1 MNGYLILIGTVI
13 AICVLLNRFAQ
24 RLPIPSLLIFI
35 ALGMC
40 FGVNGIVGI
49 PFDDYQISEQIC
61 SVCLLFVMFY
71 GGFGTNLKA
80 ARPAAAKAVVL
91 STVGVVATAGLVG
104 VFVHFALKLEWLES
118 FLIGSVIAST
128 DAASVFSVL
137 KTQKLDLKDHTASL
151 LEIES
156 GSNDPF
162 SYMLTV
168 LFVSL
173 LQGESI
179 SVPALLANQILVGAA
194 AGLLIGY
201 AAVFFLK
208 KCDFYMEQG
217 KTIFV
222 FAAAVL
228 AYALPSV
235 FGGNGYLSVYLCGIY
250 MGNASLSDKRDLVH
264 FFDAVTG
271 IAQMMIFFLL
281 GLLVTPS
288 ELPETFLPALLIM
301 LFLTFIARPLAAG
314 ILLAPMGSGLR
325 QIGVVSWAG
334 LRGVASIVF
343 AIYAVLG
350 EIELHYNLFNL
361 VFCIVILSLGI
372 QGTLLP
378 RVSSV
383 LDMIDRNQDV
393 RRTFNDY
400 QEDND
405 VSFVK
410 LHVSAGHRMAGK
422 ALKELPLAP
431 DFLAALLLRGKETL
445 VPNGETVVEEGDLLI
460 LAAEQFEDREN
471 LSMSE
476 ICLDKNSK
484 WAGKSLSEIRL
495 PKGSLIVLIVLIQR
509 EGKTLI
515 PGGSTVLQA
524 GDCLAVAR
532 LGAETGELH
541 FDKNLTLSL
550 SFRKL

>member
-104 VFVHFALKLEWLES
+104 IFVHFALKLEWLES

-208 KCDFYMEQG
+208 K
-217 KTIFV
+217 
-222 FAAAVL
+222 
-228 AYALPSV
+228 
-235 FGGNGYLSVYLCGIY
+235 
-250 MGNASLSDKRDLVH
+250 
-264 FFDAVTG
+264 
-271 IAQMMIFFLL
+271 
-281 GLLVTPS
+281 
-288 ELPETFLPALLIM
+288 
-301 LFLTFIARPLAAG
+301 
-314 ILLAPMGSGLR
+314 
-325 QIGVVSWAG
+325 
-334 LRGVASIVF
+334 
-343 AIYAVLG
+343 
-350 EIELHYNLFNL
+350 
-361 VFCIVILSLGI
+361 
-372 QGTLLP
+372 
-378 RVSSV
+378 
-383 LDMIDRNQDV
+383 
-393 RRTFNDY
+393 
-400 QEDND
+400 
-405 VSFVK
+405 
-410 LHVSAGHRMAGK
+410 
-422 ALKELPLAP
+422 
-431 DFLAALLLRGKETL
+431 
-445 VPNGETVVEEGDLLI
+445 
-460 LAAEQFEDREN
+460 
-471 LSMSE
+471 
-476 ICLDKNSK
+476 
-484 WAGKSLSEIRL
+484 
-495 PKGSLIVLIVLIQR
+495 
-509 EGKTLI
+509 
-515 PGGSTVLQA
+515 
-524 GDCLAVAR
+524 
-532 LGAETGELH
+532 
-541 FDKNLTLSL
+541 
-550 SFRKL
+550 

>member
-1 MNGYLILIGTVI
+1 MNEYLILIGTVI

-91 STVGVVATAGLVG
+91 STAGVVATAGLVG
-104 VFVHFALKLEWLES
+104 IFAHFALKLEWLES

-222 FAAAVL
+222 FAAAAL

-235 FGGNGYLSVYLCGIY
+235 FGGNGYLSVYICGIY
-250 MGNASLSDKRDLVH
+250 MGNAALPDKKDLVH

-495 PKGSLIVLIVLIQR
+495 PKGSLIVLIQR

-532 LGAETGELH
+532 LGAETGELC
-541 FDKNLTLSL
+541 FDKNLT
-550 SFRKL
+550 KI

>member
-104 VFVHFALKLEWLES
+104 IFVHFALKLEWLES

-495 PKGSLIVLIVLIQR
+495 PKGSLIVLIQR

-532 LGAETGELH
+532 LGAETGELC
-541 FDKNLTLSL
+541 FDKNLTLSH
-550 SFRKL
+550 

>member
-334 LRGVASIVF
+334 FRGVASIVF

-541 FDKNLTLSL
+541 FDKNLTLSH
-550 SFRKL
+550 

>member
-222 FAAAVL
+222 FAAAAL

-235 FGGNGYLSVYLCGIY
+235 FGGNGYLSVYICGIY
-250 MGNASLSDKRDLVH
+250 MGNAALPDKKDLVH
-264 FFDAVTG
+264 FFDVVTG

-400 QEDND
+400 QEESD

-445 VPNGETVVEEGDLLI
+445 VPDGDTVVEEGDLLI

-471 LSMSE
+471 LSMWE

-484 WAGKSLSEIRL
+484 WTGKSLSEIRL
-495 PKGSLIVLIVLIQR
+495 PKGSLIVLIQR

-541 FDKNLTLSL
+541 FDKNLTLSH
-550 SFRKL
+550 

>member
-1 MNGYLILIGTVI
+1 M
-13 AICVLLNRFAQ
+13 
-24 RLPIPSLLIFI
+24 
-35 ALGMC
+35 
-40 FGVNGIVGI
+40 
-49 PFDDYQISEQIC
+49 
-61 SVCLLFVMFY
+61 
-71 GGFGTNLKA
+71 
-80 ARPAAAKAVVL
+80 
-91 STVGVVATAGLVG
+91 
-104 VFVHFALKLEWLES
+104 
-118 FLIGSVIAST
+118 
-128 DAASVFSVL
+128 
-137 KTQKLDLKDHTASL
+137 
-151 LEIES
+151 
-156 GSNDPF
+156 
-162 SYMLTV
+162 
-168 LFVSL
+168 
-173 LQGESI
+173 
-179 SVPALLANQILVGAA
+179 ANQILVGAA

-445 VPNGETVVEEGDLLI
+445 VPNGETVVEEGDLRFWQQNSLRTGRI
-460 LAAEQFEDREN
+460 FPCLRSVWIKTASGLEN
-471 LSMSE
+471 
-476 ICLDKNSK
+476 
-484 WAGKSLSEIRL
+484 
-495 PKGSLIVLIVLIQR
+495 P
-509 EGKTLI
+509 
-515 PGGSTVLQA
+515 
-524 GDCLAVAR
+524 
-532 LGAETGELH
+532 
-541 FDKNLTLSL
+541 
-550 SFRKL
+550 

>member
-1 MNGYLILIGTVI
+1 MNEYLILIGTVI

-91 STVGVVATAGLVG
+91 STAGVVATAGLVG
-104 VFVHFALKLEWLES
+104 IFAHFALKLEWLES

-222 FAAAVL
+222 FAAAAL
-228 AYALPSV
+228 AYALLSV
-235 FGGNGYLSVYLCGIY
+235 FGGNGYLSVYICGIY
-250 MGNASLSDKRDLVH
+250 MGNAALPDKKDLVH

-495 PKGSLIVLIVLIQR
+495 PKGSLIVLIQR

-532 LGAETGELH
+532 LGAETGELC
-541 FDKNLTLSL
+541 FDKNLTLSH
-550 SFRKL
+550 

>member
-1 MNGYLILIGTVI
+1 MNEYLILIGTVI

-91 STVGVVATAGLVG
+91 STAGVVATAGLVG
-104 VFVHFALKLEWLES
+104 IFAHFALKLEWLES

-222 FAAAVL
+222 FAAAAL

-235 FGGNGYLSVYLCGIY
+235 FGGNGYLSVYICGIY
-250 MGNASLSDKRDLVH
+250 MGNAALPDKKDLVH

-361 VFCIVILSLGI
+361 VFCIVILSVGI

-495 PKGSLIVLIVLIQR
+495 PKGSLIVLIQR

-532 LGAETGELH
+532 LGAETGELC
-541 FDKNLTLSL
+541 FDKNLTLSH
-550 SFRKL
+550 

>member
-1 MNGYLILIGTVI
+1 M
-13 AICVLLNRFAQ
+13 
-24 RLPIPSLLIFI
+24 P
-35 ALGMC
+35 
-40 FGVNGIVGI
+40 
-49 PFDDYQISEQIC
+49 D
-61 SVCLLFVMFY
+61 
-71 GGFGTNLKA
+71 
-80 ARPAAAKAVVL
+80 
-91 STVGVVATAGLVG
+91 
-104 VFVHFALKLEWLES
+104 
-118 FLIGSVIAST
+118 
-128 DAASVFSVL
+128 
-137 KTQKLDLKDHTASL
+137 
-151 LEIES
+151 
-156 GSNDPF
+156 
-162 SYMLTV
+162 
-168 LFVSL
+168 
-173 LQGESI
+173 
-179 SVPALLANQILVGAA
+179 
-194 AGLLIGY
+194 
-201 AAVFFLK
+201 K
-208 KCDFYMEQG
+208 K
-217 KTIFV
+217 
-222 FAAAVL
+222 
-228 AYALPSV
+228 
-235 FGGNGYLSVYLCGIY
+235 
-250 MGNASLSDKRDLVH
+250 DLVH

-378 RVSSV
+378 RVLSV

-431 DFLAALLLRGKETL
+431 DFLAALLLQGKETL
-445 VPNGETVVEEGDLLI
+445 VPDGDTVVEEGDLLI

-471 LSMSE
+471 LSMWE

-484 WAGKSLSEIRL
+484 WTGKSLIEIRL
-495 PKGSLIVLIVLIQR
+495 PKGNLIVLIQR
-509 EGKTLI
+509 DGKTLI

-524 GDCLAVAR
+524 GDSLAVAR
-532 LGAETGELH
+532 LGGEKVKH
-541 FDKNLTLSL
+541 
-550 SFRKL
+550 R

>member
-372 QGTLLP
+372 QGKLLP

-541 FDKNLTLSL
+541 FDKNLTLSH
-550 SFRKL
+550 

>member
-532 LGAETGELH
+532 LGAETGELC
-541 FDKNLTLSL
+541 FDKNLTLSH
-550 SFRKL
+550 

>member
-235 FGGNGYLSVYLCGIY
+235 FGGNGYLSVYLCGIH

-495 PKGSLIVLIVLIQR
+495 PKGSLIVLIQR

-541 FDKNLTLSL
+541 FDKNLTLSH
-550 SFRKL
+550 

>member
-1 MNGYLILIGTVI
+1 MNGYLILIGAVI
-13 AICVLLNRFAQ
+13 VICVLLNRFAQ
-24 RLPIPSLLIFI
+24 KLPIPSLLIFI

-80 ARPAAAKAVVL
+80 ARPAAGKAVL
-91 STVGVVATAGLVG
+91 MSTLGVVMTAGLVG
-104 VFVHFALKLEWLES
+104 IFVHFALKLEWLES

-137 KTQKLDLKDHTASL
+137 KTQKLDLKDYTASL

-173 LQGESI
+173 LQGKSI

-222 FAAAVL
+222 FAAAAL

-235 FGGNGYLSVYLCGIY
+235 FGGNGYLSVYICGIY
-250 MGNASLSDKRDLVH
+250 MGNAALPDKKDLVH

-495 PKGSLIVLIVLIQR
+495 PKGSLIVLIQR

-541 FDKNLTLSL
+541 FDKNLTLSH
-550 SFRKL
+550 

>member
-1 MNGYLILIGTVI
+1 MNEYLILIGTVI

-91 STVGVVATAGLVG
+91 STAGVVATAGLVG
-104 VFVHFALKLEWLES
+104 IFAHFALKLEWLES

-222 FAAAVL
+222 FAAAAL

-235 FGGNGYLSVYLCGIY
+235 FGGNGYLSVYICGIY
-250 MGNASLSDKRDLVH
+250 MGNAALPDKKDLVH

-361 VFCIVILSLGI
+361 VFCVVILSLGI

-495 PKGSLIVLIVLIQR
+495 PKGSLIVLIQR

-532 LGAETGELH
+532 LGAETGELC
-541 FDKNLTLSL
+541 FDKNLTLSH
-550 SFRKL
+550 

>member
-445 VPNGETVVEEGDLLI
+445 VPNGEIVVEEGDLLI

-495 PKGSLIVLIVLIQR
+495 PKGSLIVLIQR

-541 FDKNLTLSL
+541 FDKNLTLSH
-550 SFRKL
+550 

>member
-495 PKGSLIVLIVLIQR
+495 PKGSLIVLIQR

-541 FDKNLTLSL
+541 FDKNLTLSH
-550 SFRKL
+550 

>member
-541 FDKNLTLSL
+541 FDKNLTLSH
-550 SFRKL
+550 

>member
-61 SVCLLFVMFY
+61 SVCLFFVMFY

-495 PKGSLIVLIVLIQR
+495 PKGSLIVLIQR

-541 FDKNLTLSL
+541 FDKNLTLSH
-550 SFRKL
+550 

>member
-1 MNGYLILIGTVI
+1 MNEYLILIGTVI

-91 STVGVVATAGLVG
+91 STAGVVATAGLVG
-104 VFVHFALKLEWLES
+104 IFAHFALKLEWMES

-222 FAAAVL
+222 FAAAAL

-235 FGGNGYLSVYLCGIY
+235 FGGNGYLSVYICGIY
-250 MGNASLSDKRDLVH
+250 MGNAALPDKKDLVH

-495 PKGSLIVLIVLIQR
+495 PKGSLIVLIQR

-532 LGAETGELH
+532 LGAETGELC
-541 FDKNLTLSL
+541 FDKNLTLSH
-550 SFRKL
+550 

>member
-1 MNGYLILIGTVI
+1 MNGYLILIGAVI
-13 AICVLLNRFAQ
+13 VICVLLNRFAQ
-24 RLPIPSLLIFI
+24 KLPIPSLLIFI

-80 ARPAAAKAVVL
+80 ARPAAGKAVL
-91 STVGVVATAGLVG
+91 MSTLGVVMTAGLVG
-104 VFVHFALKLEWLES
+104 TFAHFVLSFPWLES

-137 KTQKLDLKDHTASL
+137 KTQKLDLKDYTASL

-156 GSNDPF
+156 GSNDPY

-173 LQGESI
+173 LQGKSI

-201 AAVFFLK
+201 SAVFLLK

-541 FDKNLTLSL
+541 FDKNLTLSH
-550 SFRKL
+550 

>member
-91 STVGVVATAGLVG
+91 STAGVVATAGLVG
-104 VFVHFALKLEWLES
+104 IFAHFALKLEWLES

-222 FAAAVL
+222 FAAAAL

-235 FGGNGYLSVYLCGIY
+235 FGGNGYLSVYICGIY
-250 MGNASLSDKRDLVH
+250 MGNAALPDKKDLVH

-495 PKGSLIVLIVLIQR
+495 PKGSLIVLIQR

-532 LGAETGELH
+532 LGAETGELC
-541 FDKNLTLSL
+541 FDKNLTLSH
-550 SFRKL
+550 

>member
-1 MNGYLILIGTVI
+1 MNGYLILIGAVI
-13 AICVLLNRFAQ
+13 VICVLLNRFAQ
-24 RLPIPSLLIFI
+24 KLPIPSLLIFI

-80 ARPAAAKAVVL
+80 ARPAAGKAVL
-91 STVGVVATAGLVG
+91 MSTLGVVMTAGLVG
-104 VFVHFALKLEWLES
+104 MFVHLVLSFSWLES

-173 LQGESI
+173 LQGKSV
-179 SVPALLANQILVGAA
+179 SVPALLANQILVGAVG
-194 AGLLIGY
+194 GLLIGY
-201 AAVFFLK
+201 GAVFLLK

-250 MGNASLSDKRDLVH
+250 MGNAALSDKRDLVH

-288 ELPETFLPALLIM
+288 ELPEIFLPALLIM

-314 ILLAPMGSGLR
+314 ILLVPMKASLR

-350 EIELHYNLFNL
+350 DIGLRCNLFNL

-378 RVSSV
+378 RVSAV

-393 RRTFNDY
+393 RKTFNDY
-400 QEDND
+400 QEESD

-422 ALKELPLAP
+422 ALKELPLSP

-445 VPNGETVVEEGDLLI
+445 VPDGDTVVEEGDLLI

-471 LSMSE
+471 LSMWE
-476 ICLDKNSK
+476 ICLDKSSK

-495 PKGSLIVLIVLIQR
+495 PKGNLIVLIQR

-532 LGAETGELH
+532 LGGEK
-541 FDKNLTLSL
+541 FKQG
-550 SFRKL
+550 

>member
-1 MNGYLILIGTVI
+1 MNGYLILIGAVI
-13 AICVLLNRFAQ
+13 VICVLLNRFAQ
-24 RLPIPSLLIFI
+24 KLPIPSLLIFI

-222 FAAAVL
+222 FAAAAL

-235 FGGNGYLSVYLCGIY
+235 FGGNGYLSVYICGIY
-250 MGNASLSDKRDLVH
+250 MGNAALPDKKDLVH

-495 PKGSLIVLIVLIQR
+495 PKGSLIVLIQR

-541 FDKNLTLSL
+541 FDKNLTLSH
-550 SFRKL
+550 

>member
-1 MNGYLILIGTVI
+1 MNGYLTLIGAVI
-13 AICVLLNRFAQ
+13 VICVLLNRFAQ
-24 RLPIPSLLIFI
+24 KLPIPSLLIFI

-80 ARPAAAKAVVL
+80 ARPAAGKAVL
-91 STVGVVATAGLVG
+91 MSTLGVVMTAGLVG
-104 VFVHFALKLEWLES
+104 TFAHFVLSFPWLES

-137 KTQKLDLKDHTASL
+137 KTQKLDLKDYTASL

-156 GSNDPF
+156 GSNDPY

-173 LQGESI
+173 LQGKSI

-201 AAVFFLK
+201 SAVFLLK

-288 ELPETFLPALLIM
+288 ELPETFLPSLLIM

-334 LRGVASIVF
+334 LRD
-343 AIYAVLG
+343 
-350 EIELHYNLFNL
+350 
-361 VFCIVILSLGI
+361 
-372 QGTLLP
+372 
-378 RVSSV
+378 RKSV
-383 LDMIDRNQDV
+383 V
-393 RRTFNDY
+393 
-400 QEDND
+400 
-405 VSFVK
+405 
-410 LHVSAGHRMAGK
+410 
-422 ALKELPLAP
+422 
-431 DFLAALLLRGKETL
+431 
-445 VPNGETVVEEGDLLI
+445 
-460 LAAEQFEDREN
+460 
-471 LSMSE
+471 
-476 ICLDKNSK
+476 
-484 WAGKSLSEIRL
+484 
-495 PKGSLIVLIVLIQR
+495 
-509 EGKTLI
+509 
-515 PGGSTVLQA
+515 
-524 GDCLAVAR
+524 
-532 LGAETGELH
+532 
-541 FDKNLTLSL
+541 
-550 SFRKL
+550 

>member
-1 MNGYLILIGTVI
+1 MNEYLILIGTVI

-91 STVGVVATAGLVG
+91 STAGVVATAGLVG

-222 FAAAVL
+222 FAAAAL

-235 FGGNGYLSVYLCGIY
+235 FGGNGYLSVYICGIY
-250 MGNASLSDKRDLVH
+250 MGNAALPDKKDLVH

-495 PKGSLIVLIVLIQR
+495 PKGSLIVLIQR

-532 LGAETGELH
+532 LGAETGELC
-541 FDKNLTLSL
+541 FDKNLTLSH
-550 SFRKL
+550 

>member
-422 ALKELPLAP
+422 APKELPLAP

-541 FDKNLTLSL
+541 FDKNLTLSH
-550 SFRKL
+550 

>member
-1 MNGYLILIGTVI
+1 MNEYLILIGTVI

-104 VFVHFALKLEWLES
+104 IFAHFALKLEWLES

-222 FAAAVL
+222 FAAAAL

-235 FGGNGYLSVYLCGIY
+235 FGGNGYLSVYICGIY
-250 MGNASLSDKRDLVH
+250 MGNAALPDKKDLVH

-422 ALKELPLAP
+422 ALKELPLA
-431 DFLAALLLRGKETL
+431 ALLLRGKETL

-495 PKGSLIVLIVLIQR
+495 PKGSLIVLIQR

-541 FDKNLTLSL
+541 FDKNLTLSH
-550 SFRKL
+550 

>member
-179 SVPALLANQILVGAA
+179 SVPALLANQILAGAA

-541 FDKNLTLSL
+541 FDKNLTLSH
-550 SFRKL
+550 

>member
-1 MNGYLILIGTVI
+1 MNEYLILIGTVI

-104 VFVHFALKLEWLES
+104 IFAHFALKLEWLES

-495 PKGSLIVLIVLIQR
+495 PKGSLIVLIQR

-541 FDKNLTLSL
+541 FDKNLTLSH
-550 SFRKL
+550 

>member
-1 MNGYLILIGTVI
+1 MNEYLILIGTVI

-91 STVGVVATAGLVG
+91 STAGVVATAGLVG
-104 VFVHFALKLEWLES
+104 IFAHFALKLEWLES

-201 AAVFFLK
+201 VAVFFLK

-222 FAAAVL
+222 FAAAAL

-235 FGGNGYLSVYLCGIY
+235 FGGNGYLSVYICGIY
-250 MGNASLSDKRDLVH
+250 MGNAALPDKKDLVH

-495 PKGSLIVLIVLIQR
+495 PKGSLIVLIQR

-532 LGAETGELH
+532 LGAETGELC
-541 FDKNLTLSL
+541 FDKNLTLSH
-550 SFRKL
+550 

>member
-1 MNGYLILIGTVI
+1 
-13 AICVLLNRFAQ
+13 
-24 RLPIPSLLIFI
+24 
-35 ALGMC
+35 
-40 FGVNGIVGI
+40 
-49 PFDDYQISEQIC
+49 
-61 SVCLLFVMFY
+61 
-71 GGFGTNLKA
+71 
-80 ARPAAAKAVVL
+80 
-91 STVGVVATAGLVG
+91 
-104 VFVHFALKLEWLES
+104 
-118 FLIGSVIAST
+118 
-128 DAASVFSVL
+128 
-137 KTQKLDLKDHTASL
+137 
-151 LEIES
+151 
-156 GSNDPF
+156 
-162 SYMLTV
+162 
-168 LFVSL
+168 
-173 LQGESI
+173 
-179 SVPALLANQILVGAA
+179 
-194 AGLLIGY
+194 
-201 AAVFFLK
+201 
-208 KCDFYMEQG
+208 MEQG

-541 FDKNLTLSL
+541 FDKNLTLSH
-550 SFRKL
+550 

>member
-1 MNGYLILIGTVI
+1 MNEYLILIGTVI

-104 VFVHFALKLEWLES
+104 IFAHFALKLEWLES

-222 FAAAVL
+222 FAAAAL

-235 FGGNGYLSVYLCGIY
+235 FGGNGYLSVYICGIY
-250 MGNASLSDKRDLVH
+250 MGNAALPDKKDLVH

-495 PKGSLIVLIVLIQR
+495 PKGSLIVLIQR

-541 FDKNLTLSL
+541 FDKNLTLSH
-550 SFRKL
+550 

>member
-1 MNGYLILIGTVI
+1 MNEYLILIGTVI

-91 STVGVVATAGLVG
+91 STAGVVATAGLVG
-104 VFVHFALKLEWLES
+104 IFAHFALKLEWLES

-222 FAAAVL
+222 FAAAAL

-235 FGGNGYLSVYLCGIY
+235 FGGNGYLSVYICGIY
-250 MGNASLSDKRDLVH
+250 MGNAALPDKKDLVH

-495 PKGSLIVLIVLIQR
+495 PKGSLIVLIQR

-524 GDCLAVAR
+524 GDCLVVAR
-532 LGAETGELH
+532 LGAETGELC
-541 FDKNLTLSL
+541 FDKNLTLSH
-550 SFRKL
+550 